1 MESHAFLG
9 ILRHSSLQ
17 EVGHSLKENHIHS
30 VASGA
35 STRSRDPTTG
45 SSPKLNVLND
55 ESAVHAN
62 ELHSKSVTRKLRP
75 SVNGISEDTVN
86 FLPGKIV

>member
-1 MESHAFLG
+1 MVLLLAAEIQQPAVH
-9 ILRHSSLQ
+9 
-17 EVGHSLKENHIHS
+17 
-30 VASGA
+30 
-35 STRSRDPTTG
+35 
-45 SSPKLNVLND
+45 PKLNVLND

-86 FLPGKIV
+86 FLPGTFV